1 MEEDKDPN
9 ELVAELYGWML
20 ELKAAV
26 QDRRAR
32 GNAINAALL
41 ALKDKSFVE
50 ALELGKRSFLDQ
62 IEREAPRV
70 LLVDDSDDVRMLT
83 QLMLEPSGFAVVG
96 EAADGDEAVEAT
108 AAQRPDA
115 IVMDLAMPRVDG
127 ITAIRKIKEQWPDVK
142 IVVYTAFAKLFA
154 DELKDENVD
163 GLVEK
168 AAPTENLVEALQSV
182 VD

>member
-1 MEEDKDPN
+1 MEVDKDPN
-9 ELVAELYGWML
+9 ELVAELYSWML
-20 ELKAAV
+20 ELKAMV

-32 GNAINAALL
+32 GNAINIALV

-50 ALELGKRSFLDQ
+50 ALELGKKSFLDQ
-62 IEREAPRV
+62 AKGEAPRV

-83 QLMLEPSGFAVVG
+83 QLVIEPSGFVVVG
-96 EAADGDEAVEAT
+96 EAADGEEAVVAT
-108 AAQRPDA
+108 AAQRPHA

-127 ITAIRKIKEQWPDVK
+127 ITAIRQIKEQWPDVK

-154 DELKDENVD
+154 DELKDEHVD

-168 AAPTENLVEALQSV
+168 AAPQENLVAALHSV

>member
-1 MEEDKDPN
+1 MEADKDPN

-20 ELKAAV
+20 ELKATV
-26 QDRRAR
+26 QDKRAR
-32 GNAINAALL
+32 GNAINIALT
-41 ALKDKSFVE
+41 ALKDRDFDS

-62 IEREAPRV
+62 VKWEAPRV

-108 AAQRPDA
+108 AAQRPHA

-127 ITAIRKIKEQWPDVK
+127 ITAIRRIKEEWPDIK
-142 IVVYTAFAKLFA
+142 IGVYTAFAKLFA

-168 AAPTENLVEALQSV
+168 AAPQENLVEALQSV
-182 VD
+182 VN